1 MDFRF
6 AIDLS
11 PEEGGQEVELIPNSR
26 NIRVTPTN
34 VFNYVRQYALYR
46 MVISQLAPIQSI
58 RAGIFDVLPCKSFVE
73 DSFEG
78 LTVSVYCA
86 LPFFKAITLKCH
98 FPQAEDFRL
107 LLNGVNEIN
116 VQLLQSYVTFHDGK
130 CGCFPFSTF
139 IY

>member
-46 MVISQLAPIQSI
+46 MVISQLAAIQAI
-58 RAGIFDVLPCKSFVE
+58 RAGIFDVLPCKSF
-73 DSFEG
+73 EG
-78 LTVSVYCA
+78 LTVSVHCA
-86 LPFFKAITLKCH
+86 LPFYNYYNAVIFLM
-98 FPQAEDFRL
+98 
-107 LLNGVNEIN
+107 
-116 VQLLQSYVTFHDGK
+116 S
-130 CGCFPFSTF
+130 FSTGRRFSSF
-139 IY
+139 IEWCQRD